1 MAEILTR
8 KYTSVLKNGEHIPDL
23 IVVDGGKGQLSASV
37 RALKEIGFYGECEII
52 GLAKRLEEVFIPGH
66 KDAIM
71 IPKTSPALKLLQQVR
86 DEAHRF
92 AITFHRNVRSNNT
105 IGSELTN
112 IDGIGEKTAK
122 QLLKKYGSISN
133 IRKLEAHTLAQEIGT
148 TKANKVL
155 EYFTSNNDH

>member
-1 MAEILTR
+1 
-8 KYTSVLKNGEHIPDL
+8 
-23 IVVDGGKGQLSASV
+23 
-37 RALKEIGFYGECEII
+37 
-52 GLAKRLEEVFIPGH
+52 
-66 KDAIM
+66 M